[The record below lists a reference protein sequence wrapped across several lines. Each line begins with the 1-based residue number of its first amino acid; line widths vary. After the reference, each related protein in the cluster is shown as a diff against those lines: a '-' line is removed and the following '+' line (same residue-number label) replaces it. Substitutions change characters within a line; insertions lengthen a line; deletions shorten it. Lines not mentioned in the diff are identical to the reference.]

1 MANSEDTFVFQSL
14 LRDEAAWI
22 IPFFSTNSSYNSF
35 PFFISMRSRGVQRTA
50 TRTNFRIPFLARML
64 LNRLAPKV
72 PNNIFKN
79 PSFCSFV
86 FFLIVLVTPF
96 NKILDLQESEQFS
109 LCHSFL
115 YLKLLKLLSQNRVFS
130 FEFLDQLLK

>member
-1 MANSEDTFVFQSL
+1 
-14 LRDEAAWI
+14 
-22 IPFFSTNSSYNSF
+22 
-35 PFFISMRSRGVQRTA
+35 MRSRGVQRTA

-64 LNRLAPKV
+64 LNRLAPEV

-130 FEFLDQLLK
+130 FEFLHQLLKQLLLFLMELKYFFAKRVATFINRAANLLNSHSKNPPD